1 MIDEEISLKILKR
14 MYRACLDVKNKEKYL
29 YETLD
34 TILQWGLLEKNDE
47 HFDWFKY
54 IQMARNYG
62 LAYDLFLD
70 ISVVE
75 NVAGNGEPILRV

>member
-1 MIDEEISLKILKR
+1 MINEDVSLKILKR
-14 MYRACLDVKNKEKYL
+14 MYRGCLDVKNKEKYL

-34 TILQWGLLEKNDE
+34 AIFQWGLLEKNDE

-54 IQMARNYG
+54 IQIARKHG